1 MAEVAF
7 PESRTTITRRRYPPG
22 ISKKVL
28 DIERPFSETPTRKLF
43 GEIARGAADLARKE
57 IELARTEAKADLKA
71 EVAAAKGL
79 GVAGVCAFLAVNL
92 LLVTLVFA
100 LALVMPGWAA
110 GLIVTAVVAVV
121 GGIAFA
127 VGWARRVR
135 KPLEKTR
142 RTLTED
148 VRWAKEQ
155 LT

>member
-1 MAEVAF
+1 MAEVAL
-7 PESRTTITRRRYPPG
+7 PQSPTAITRRRYPPG
-22 ISKKVL
+22 VTRKVL
-28 DIERPFSETPTRKLF
+28 DIERPFSETPTRKLL

-79 GVAGVCAFLAVNL
+79 AVAGMCALLVVNL

-100 LALVMPGWAA
+100 LALVTPGWAA
-110 GLIVTAVVAVV
+110 GLLVTAVVAIV

-127 VGWARRVR
+127 VGWAKRVK

-148 VRWAKEQ
+148 VRWAKQ
-155 LT
+155 RLT